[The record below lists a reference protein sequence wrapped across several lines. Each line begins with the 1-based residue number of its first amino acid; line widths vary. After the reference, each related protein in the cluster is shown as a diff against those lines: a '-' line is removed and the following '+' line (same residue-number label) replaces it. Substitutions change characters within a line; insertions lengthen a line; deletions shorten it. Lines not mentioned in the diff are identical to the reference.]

1 MVEMS
6 QPRSQFYWSQLQ
18 FPRLVRP
25 EMEIKSKFLT
35 VHFKPFGP
43 PKMVILRDFNRIL
56 DQIIGRTIGLTIR
69 CKVKESIAQNLKPA
83 TLYILIQGP
92 VSLIGS
98 TSSFD
103 LRNVRAVN
111 Y

>member
-1 MVEMS
+1 M
-6 QPRSQFYWSQLQ
+6 
-18 FPRLVRP
+18 
-25 EMEIKSKFLT
+25 I
-35 VHFKPFGP
+35 
-43 PKMVILRDFNRIL
+43 ILRDFNRFL
-56 DQIIGRTIGLTIR
+56 DQIIGRTFELTIR
-69 CKVKESIAQNLKPA
+69 CKLEESNAQNLKPA

-103 LRNVRAVN
+103 LRNIRAVD